1 MQPQKQAGGCLGAL
15 AQAAGAVIMIG
26 ISLIGLA
33 VNLLGWVLW
42 VVGALG
48 AGIWVVLLLL
58 LAGVMLG

>member
-1 MQPQKQAGGCLGAL
+1 MESEKQAGGCLGAL
-15 AQAAGAVIMIG
+15 VQAAGAVIMIG

-33 VNLLGWVLW
+33 VNLMGWVLW

-58 LAGVMLG
+58 LAGAMLG

>member
-15 AQAAGAVIMIG
+15 VQAVGAVILIA

-58 LAGVMLG
+58 LASAMLS

>member
-1 MQPQKQAGGCLGAL
+1 MQPQKQVGSCLGAL
-15 AQAAGAVIMIG
+15 AQAGGAVIMIG

-42 VVGALG
+42 VVGTLG

-58 LAGVMLG
+58 LAGTMLD